1 MLRLGDR
8 RGESRAT
15 SSVCFAAWKR
25 YRKTA
30 GNAAF
35 FSWDLSGTS
44 HLIRTVEFYLNEDD
58 LMEDKSPSTVLL
70 CAPEQLLGT
79 A

>member
-25 YRKTA
+25 DRKTA
-30 GNAAF
+30 GNARF
-35 FSWDLSGTS
+35 FSWDLSVTS
-44 HLIRTVEFYLNEDD
+44 HLNRMVGFYL
-58 LMEDKSPSTVLL
+58 DK
-70 CAPEQLLGT
+70 G
-79 A
+79 